1 MGTGGSSLLRRLA
14 TRWVRVALLA
24 GLVTAVG
31 APGAGAAGASPDPS
45 PSVSAPAPDPY
56 PTFSPPAPAPRE
68 PATVASAPSIV
79 QPRTSTRH
87 AAPTS
92 IARAR
97 LHHSPVGRQKSRL
110 AVTHERAAVKPLQLP
125 TLPAPGLGARVAAA
139 AAVVVEPRRRVSP
152 TLALAVALLVLLS
165 AGFVA
170 GAAREAAR

>member
-14 TRWVRVALLA
+14 TRWVPVALLA

-56 PTFSPPAPAPRE
+56 PTFSPPPAPRE

-170 GAAREAAR
+170 GTAREAAR

>member
-1 MGTGGSSLLRRLA
+1 VGTGGSSLLRRLA
-14 TRWVRVALLA
+14 TRWVCAALLA

-56 PTFSPPAPAPRE
+56 PTSSPPPAPRE
-68 PATVASAPSIV
+68 PATVASTPSVV

-87 AAPTS
+87 VAPTS

-97 LHHSPVGRQKSRL
+97 LHHSSVGRHEK
-110 AVTHERAAVKPLQLP
+110 AATHKKAAVKPLQLP

>member
-87 AAPTS
+87 VAPTS

-97 LHHSPVGRQKSRL
+97 LHHSSVGRHEK
-110 AVTHERAAVKPLQLP
+110 AATHKKAAGKPLQLP

-170 GAAREAAR
+170 GTAREAAR